1 MLVYQG
7 IITVILISLL
17 LIAVWNIAILRR
29 VKTYSLHEA
38 ELPFVSVLVPLRN
51 EESNA
56 ERCLRSLLLQD
67 YPNYELIVLN
77 DNSEDRTPEILE
89 KLKKKYPSLKV
100 LQGRPLPEGWT
111 GKTYA
116 CKQMADQAKG
126 EWLLF
131 TDADTRH
138 YPNSIKLAIETA
150 ISKDADLLTL
160 FPGTIMKTLPEKI
173 IMPMLFFTVFT
184 LLPLYFVSK
193 KGYTRF
199 SMGMGPYMLFKRQ
212 AYDKIGGHGEVK
224 HALVEDVW
232 LARKIKERGLRLI
245 IADGKE
251 MAEIRMYSN
260 FREIWNGFSK
270 NIFAGFNFSAPML
283 FAVNIAFFGLFF
295 LPFVFWF
302 VNLFYFSD
310 FNQIILLLTVQ
321 VVVLYLIKTLL
332 AFRFNLGILSTVLH
346 PLGALLIPI
355 IAVNSWR
362 WIASGRGARWKDRTY
377 TIQTLK
383 IR

>member
-7 IITVILISLL
+7 IITIILISLL
-17 LIAVWNIAILRR
+17 FIVVWNIVVLR
-29 VKTYSLHEA
+29 KTNITGLRDD

-56 ERCLRSLLLQD
+56 EGCLRSLLSQE
-67 YPNYELIVLN
+67 YQNYELIVLD
-77 DNSEDRTPEILE
+77 DNSEDKTPDILE
-89 KLKKKYPSLKV
+89 KLKKEYPSLIV
-100 LQGRPLPEGWT
+100 LKGKTLPEGWT

-116 CKQMADQAKG
+116 CKQLADHAKG

-138 YPNSIKLAIETA
+138 YPNSVKLAIETA
-150 ISKDADLLTL
+150 ISKEADLLTL
-160 FPGTIMKTLPEKI
+160 FPKTIMKTLPEKI

-193 KGYTRF
+193 KGFTSF

-224 HALVEDVW
+224 QALVEDVW
-232 LARKIKERGLRLI
+232 LARKIKERGLKLI

-251 MAEIRMYSN
+251 MAKIRMYGS
-260 FREIWNGFSK
+260 FKEIWSGFSK
-270 NIFAGFNFSAPML
+270 NIFAGFDYSAPLL
-283 FAVNIAFFGLFF
+283 FTVILVFIALFF

-310 FNQIILLLTVQ
+310 FNEIILLLTVQ
-321 VVVLYLIKTLL
+321 VVVLYLIKILL

-346 PLGALLIPI
+346 PVGAILIPV
-355 IAVNSWR
+355 IAINSWR
-362 WIASGRGARWKDRTY
+362 WIASGRGARWKNRTY
-377 TIQTLK
+377 TNQTLK

>member
-7 IITVILISLL
+7 IITIILISLL
-17 LIAVWNIAILRR
+17 LIVIWNIVILRR
-29 VKTYSLHEA
+29 TNITSLHES

-56 ERCLRSLLLQD
+56 EDCLRSLLSQE

-77 DNSEDRTPEILE
+77 DNSEDKTPEILE
-89 KLKKKYPSLKV
+89 KLKKEYPSLIL
-100 LQGRPLPEGWT
+100 LQGKTLPEGWT

-116 CKQMADQAKG
+116 CKQLADRAKG

-150 ISKDADLLTL
+150 VSKEADLLTL
-160 FPGTIMKTLPEKI
+160 FPKTIMKTFSEKMV
-173 IMPMLFFTVFT
+173 MPMLFFTVFT
-184 LLPLYFVSK
+184 LLPLYFVGR

-212 AYDKIGGHGEVK
+212 AYDIIGGHGKVK

-232 LARKIKERGLRLI
+232 LARKIKEKGMRLI

-251 MAEIRMYSN
+251 QAEIRMYSS
-260 FREIWNGFSK
+260 FKEIWNGFSK
-270 NIFAGFNFSAPML
+270 NIFAGFNFSALML
-283 FAVNIAFFGLFF
+283 FTVNLGFIVLFF

-302 VNLFYFSD
+302 VNLLYFSD
-310 FNQIILLLTVQ
+310 FNEIFLLLTVQ
-321 VVVLYLIKTLL
+321 VVVLYLIKILL

-346 PLGALLIPI
+346 PVGAILIPI

-362 WIASGRGARWKDRTY
+362 WIASGRGARWKNRTY